1 MKKIQHISLMGLMG
15 LMSLIFASCNNGEA
29 VYITEPTEINLFVD
43 PNQLTAS
50 TASITVTPVDDRAYF
65 YIECKPV
72 SHYTPGTMD
81 KDFMILTMD
90 SVYIEYLTWRYNHL
104 IIGENY
110 VAPFSSHCL
119 KYGVQDVHFKNL
131 EPMSEYMVYAFC
143 VNPISN
149 QPMGDLFYLYFQTDS
164 LRNVDLTFQF
174 KIEKQILYVMP
185 SNDKDNYVMDITSKE
200 MFVDTYNSNP
210 VAFLANG
217 IDEAKA
223 WNVLE
228 FYLHQNAVQIDLEG
242 GFEPNSIY
250 VLAASAYDGGINSNI
265 TTAEIYVDPDG
276 IPHLIGDE

>member
-65 YIECKPV
+65 YIECKPAN
-72 SHYTPGTMD
+72 HYTPGTMD
-81 KDFMILTMD
+81 KDFMMLTMD
-90 SVYIEYLTWRYNHL
+90 SVYIEYLTWRYYHL
-104 IIGENY
+104 VEGETY
-110 VAPFSSHCL
+110 VAPFSSHNL

-149 QPMGDLFYLYFQTDS
+149 QPMGDLFFLYFQTDS
-164 LRNVDLTFQF
+164 LRHVDLSFQF
-174 KIEKQILYVMP
+174 KLEKHILYIMP
-185 SNDKDNYVMDITSKE
+185 SNDDDNYVVDIIDKE
-200 MFVDTYNSNP
+200 SFVHSYNSNP

-217 IDEAKA
+217 IDDAKEFG
-223 WNVLE
+223 VLE
-228 FYLHQNAVQIDLEG
+228 FYLHQNAVQIDLSPLD
-242 GFEPNSIY
+242 PNTLY
-250 VLAASAYDGGINSNI
+250 VLATSAYDGDINSDI

-276 IPHLIGDE
+276 NPHLVGDE